1 MSPKN
6 IWWYKRYQN
15 VRKYLWHMIYDHL
28 PPIGCSATILW
39 ETPWSTTDKTV
50 PSTGESSWFSD
61 KPISIGE
68 IAHLFP
74 IVQDIPIILATSHIE
89 KQKKKKLS
97 KKLSNRKSRWSSPW
111 PHIKSP
117 YVHTIF
123 IILKVLKSPWLK
135 HQIPINPPYHYS
147 TLVSGASSPLL
158 GFCTSMDEL
167 VDHLKLLIEWMIH

>member
-1 MSPKN
+1 MWENIFDIWFTIIFLLLGVLQQFYGKHHEVPRIKRFHPLVNHHDFQTNPSPLVKSLIYSPLSKISPSYWQLHTLKN
-6 IWWYKRYQN
+6 R
-15 VRKYLWHMIYDHL
+15 
-28 PPIGCSATILW
+28 
-39 ETPWSTTDKTV
+39 
-50 PSTGESSWFSD
+50 
-61 KPISIGE
+61 
-68 IAHLFP
+68 
-74 IVQDIPIILATSHIE
+74 
-89 KQKKKKLS
+89 KKKLS